1 VECLAWLPYGVTPFS
16 CARLRALWWLT
27 SSLTFGH
34 GALALRRDG
43 LKPSAGRRRINRYE
57 EMVLIGGLI
66 GVVIVDPLTWA
77 MYNLTPEQVQ
87 QPLTPTQGQTIHSG
101 KGLMVVLTSDLTDDE
116 KQAMVRI
123 N

>member
-1 VECLAWLPYGVTPFS
+1 
-16 CARLRALWWLT
+16 
-27 SSLTFGH
+27 
-34 GALALRRDG
+34 
-43 LKPSAGRRRINRYE
+43 
-57 EMVLIGGLI
+57 
-66 GVVIVDPLTWA
+66 VDPLTGA

-87 QPLTPTQGQTIHSG
+87 QPLTPTQAQTIHAG